1 LNPARRR
8 SHSISNFYANLLIV
22 LFLSPTSPHIFK
34 MQYSSVI
41 LLAAFAATNV
51 FAHGVID
58 SVVGANGVTMP
69 GLSGKLYLI
78 NR

>member
-1 LNPARRR
+1 
-8 SHSISNFYANLLIV
+8 
-22 LFLSPTSPHIFK
+22 

-69 GLSGKLYLI
+69 ALSGMPLPI
-78 NR
+78 SSTFSSN

>member
-1 LNPARRR
+1 
-8 SHSISNFYANLLIV
+8 
-22 LFLSPTSPHIFK
+22 

-69 GLSGKLYLI
+69 GLSGKLIRPHLPLADADSI
-78 NR
+78 QSPMELLVIALPQRADLKRIPP

>member
-1 LNPARRR
+1 
-8 SHSISNFYANLLIV
+8 
-22 LFLSPTSPHIFK
+22 

-41 LLAAFAATNV
+41 LVAAFACTNV

-69 GLSGKLYLI
+69 ALSGKLSTPLSPQSASSNNLI
-78 NR
+78 

>member
-1 LNPARRR
+1 
-8 SHSISNFYANLLIV
+8 
-22 LFLSPTSPHIFK
+22 

-69 GLSGKLYLI
+69 ALSGKLSI
-78 NR
+78 SFIFSSF